1 MEVNTSRT
9 SSETGI
15 MGGGVEVKV
24 ESMSKIHDE
33 QTDESNEA
41 KPGTKVEDY
50 PALVTGT
57 SNQAPVNL
65 QSVNLIDG
73 VTDSD
78 DEIQPEAQEVHA
90 RSRMKTGYYADI
102 DDLMGESDSDD

>member
-1 MEVNTSRT
+1 M
-9 SSETGI
+9 
-15 MGGGVEVKV
+15 
-24 ESMSKIHDE
+24 
-33 QTDESNEA
+33 
-41 KPGTKVEDY
+41 
-50 PALVTGT
+50 TGT

-65 QSVNLIDG
+65 QPVNLIDG

>member
-15 MGGGVEVKV
+15 MGGVEVKV

-65 QSVNLIDG
+65 QPVNLIDR
-73 VTDSD
+73 VTDSE

-90 RSRMKTGYYADI
+90 RSRMKTGY
-102 DDLMGESDSDD
+102 